1 MSPSHEDVINVSVV
15 NSRLMWK
22 GGQKI
27 NFVRFHENDCI
38 RWSHFG
44 VHSSAIGLWIVF
56 IDKSKCV
63 VFMDDVY

>member
-1 MSPSHEDVINVSVV
+1 
-15 NSRLMWK
+15 MWK

-44 VHSSAIGLWIVF
+44 AHSCAIGLW

-63 VFMDDVY
+63 VSMDEVY